1 MRGNGA
7 GNGLFEARQELA
19 AFCPRRVSQHLR
31 KGSSVHVR
39 HKAGTTEGELPVVA
53 DIEDHLLR
61 VKTVSEEARHY
72 FAF

>member
-7 GNGLFEARQELA
+7 GNGLLEGRQELG
-19 AFCPRRVSQHLR
+19 AFCPRRVLQHLR
-31 KGSSVHVR
+31 KGCSMHVR
-39 HKAGTTEGELPVVA
+39 HKTGTTEGEQPVVA

-61 VKTVSEEARHY
+61 VKTVSEKARHY